1 MSFYNTEVEAAKFG
15 KGCEFQGMLQ
25 PLIDQEFNE
34 GWRPPSGARALIPTR
49 LIPIKNISNIL
60 DMKVSNFMH
69 INM

>member
-34 GWRPPSGARALIPTR
+34 GWRPPSGARALISTR
-49 LIPIKNISNIL
+49 LIPISNIL